1 MSREIAERIAAVNA
15 ASDALGDPAD
25 FFEST
30 ETTGRAETAEGIVG
44 AFGGTKPA
52 EQRSTTTQVFARDL
66 LAVAEWIA
74 AGSPADEQEQED

>member
-1 MSREIAERIAAVNA
+1 MSQEIAKRIAAVNA

-25 FFEST
+25 FFET
-30 ETTGRAETAEGIVG
+30 HETTGKPETAEGLAG

-52 EQRSTTTQVFARDL
+52 GKTSTTTQVFARDL

-74 AGSPADEQEQED
+74 AGPPADEQEQED